1 MNNLDYFNKYPIAW
15 SSLILTI
22 FLNFNKLFETSIYYL
37 IGSFLILYLFLS
49 FLESIYKKLFEGYN
63 SEIKYKLNKSNILLG
78 IFLIFITNGYFIFS
92 DILNYRIKLRTKEI
106 PFLNKNYFDKMI
118 RVGIKTEAD
127 IRLIIIYVFVLI
139 TSIIYVLNGIYD
151 LFLFDLLYRISFFS
165 LLNSVIP
172 YSSIFAIIDVSRW
185 VKSNSILGP
194 ERSKLKLIYPES
206 GAMRIFLGSRRRYI
220 FTLLFIFSFIS
231 LINFNLDIYDT
242 YLTASILALI
252 IFSIYLVKVEF
263 DSIKKSVVK

>member
-1 MNNLDYFNKYPIAW
+1 MNNIDYFNKYPIVW

-22 FLNFNKLFETSIYYL
+22 FLNFNNLFDISISYL
-37 IGSFLILYLFLS
+37 ISSFLILFLFLF
-49 FLESIYKKLFEGYN
+49 FLESIYKKLFESYN
-63 SEIKYKLNKSNILLG
+63 AKLKYNLNKSNILLG

-106 PFLNKNYFDKMI
+106 PFLNKNFFDKMI

-139 TSIIYVLNGIYD
+139 TSMIYVLNGIYD
-151 LFLFDLLYRISFFS
+151 LFLFEILYRISFFS

-172 YSSIFAIIDVSRW
+172 YSSIFALIDMSRW

-220 FTLLFIFSFIS
+220 FTLLFVFSFIA
-231 LINFNLDIYDT
+231 LIRFNLDIYDT
-242 YLTASILALI
+242 YLISSVLALI
-252 IFSIYLVKVEF
+252 IFSIYLIRIEF
-263 DSIKKSVVK
+263 DSIKKSIVK